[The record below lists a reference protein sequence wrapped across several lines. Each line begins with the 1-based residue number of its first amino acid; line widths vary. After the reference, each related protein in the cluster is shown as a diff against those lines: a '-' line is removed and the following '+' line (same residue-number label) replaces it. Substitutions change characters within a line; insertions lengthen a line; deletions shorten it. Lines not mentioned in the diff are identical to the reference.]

1 MLKKIIK
8 NIKNEGIIQKV
19 EKWLIQNITPA
30 QKKYIEQQY
39 NGNKE
44 LISVKEFD
52 VIQDSKVNGYIYVGV
67 TAKGKN
73 NQQYLCLLDEKTIRT
88 TSYETDEIISDVN
101 DGLNVQVLIKPL
113 EKLENN
119 GITPYLITSVI
130 IDGIKG

>member
-1 MLKKIIK
+1 VKHFRVDVA
-8 NIKNEGIIQKV
+8 KV
-19 EKWLIQNITPA
+19 LEIPKGYSQDYAFHNLRFFNND
-30 QKKYIEQQY
+30 KSVSF
-39 NGNKE
+39 NGK
-44 LISVKEFD
+44 KEFD